1 MKDEEFI
8 LFQDFLE
15 KKSGLH
21 FDQSKMESLKA
32 SLLQRMQVNQLDN
45 FEHYYRFLAFHP
57 EGEKELRNLLS
68 LITINETSF
77 FRQKEQFIVL
87 EEKVLPELIREKEKR
102 DAHLKGIFSL
112 DIWSAG
118 CASGEEPYTIALILK
133 EKFSELQNWNI
144 NILGTDIDQETLEQA
159 KKGIYGRNSLRS
171 TEPEYRKKYFTK
183 IENRYLLKEE
193 IKKMVSFAYHNLA
206 GESYPSPQ
214 LAGGAH
220 HSGAHHSGT
229 YRKWDIIFCRNV
241 LIYFKPEKIENIL
254 DHFYRHIQDNGCL
267 FLGYAESIGRFSQ
280 FTLIQRDNTFYY
292 QKEVSKEV
300 LTSEVTVSKDD
311 SFTQQIPSPIVSSKA
326 SGEKSGGK
334 TRVSVVKLPKEGDS
348 LEVKTEKLYQEIL
361 QLLDREEYD
370 FALKKIDELMKMD
383 KFLPEG
389 YYLRGVIE
397 DKLNHSEEAIAE
409 FKRTI
414 YLDKNFLMAHFNL
427 AEIYVRMGR
436 KKDALRKYNNAL
448 SILEDREIE
457 DPIPF
462 SGGFGKKVLINLC
475 ERYIQRLNPNKEK
488 EKIPGIAPG

>member
-45 FEHYYRFLAFHP
+45 FEHYYRFLAYHP

-68 LITINETSF
+68 LITVNETSF
-77 FRQKEQFIVL
+77 FRQKEQFAVL
-87 EEKVLPELIREKEKR
+87 EEEILPSLINEKR
-102 DAHLKGIFSL
+102 KRGFSSL

-133 EKFSELQNWNI
+133 EKFSHLQRTNYLNWEI
-144 NILGTDIDQETLEQA
+144 EILGTDIDQKTLEQA

-183 IENRYLLKEE
+183 IENHYLLKEE

-229 YRKWDIIFCRNV
+229 YHKWDIIFCRNV

-254 DHFYRHIQDNGCL
+254 DHFYRHIQDNGYL

-292 QKEVSKEV
+292 QKKVSKEA
-300 LTSEVTVSKDD
+300 LTSEVTVSKDVPL
-311 SFTQQIPSPIVSSKA
+311 TQQILSPVVSLKV
-326 SGEKSGGK
+326 SGEKSEGK
-334 TRVSVVKLPKEGDS
+334 TRVSVVKLPKEGDF

-383 KFLPEG
+383 KLSPEV
-389 YYLRGVIE
+389 YYLRGVVE
-397 DKLNHSEEAIAE
+397 GKLNHSEEAIAE

-427 AEIYVRMGR
+427 GEIYAQVGK
-436 KKDALRKYNNAL
+436 KKDALREYKNVFR
-448 SILEDREIE
+448 ILEDGKIE

-462 SGGFGKKVLINLC
+462 SGGFSKKALINLC

>member
-1 MKDEEFI
+1 MEEEIFV

-68 LITINETSF
+68 LITVNETSF

-102 DAHLKGIFSL
+102 DAHLKGNFSL

-133 EKFSELQNWNI
+133 EKFSELQNWDI

-193 IKKMVSFAYHNLA
+193 IKKMVSFAYHNFA

-214 LAGGAH
+214 LAG
-220 HSGAHHSGT
+220 GAHHSGT

-254 DHFYRHIQDNGCL
+254 DHFYRHIQDNGYL

-292 QKEVSKEV
+292 QKKVSKEV
-300 LTSEVTVSKDD
+300 LTSEVTVSKDVPL
-311 SFTQQIPSPIVSSKA
+311 TQQIPSPVVSLKV
-326 SGEKSGGK
+326 SGEKSEGK
-334 TRVSVVKLPKEGDS
+334 TRVSVVKLPKEGDY

-383 KFLPEG
+383 KLSPEV
-389 YYLRGVIE
+389 YYLRGVVE
-397 DKLNHSEEAIAE
+397 GKLNHSEEAIAE

-414 YLDKNFLMAHFNL
+414 YLDKGFLMAHFNL
-427 AEIYVRMGR
+427 GEIYAQVG
-436 KKDALRKYNNAL
+436 KKKNALREYKNVFR
-448 SILEDREIE
+448 ILEDREIE

-462 SGGFGKKVLINLC
+462 SGGFSKKVLINLC

-488 EKIPGIAPG
+488 EKITGIAPG